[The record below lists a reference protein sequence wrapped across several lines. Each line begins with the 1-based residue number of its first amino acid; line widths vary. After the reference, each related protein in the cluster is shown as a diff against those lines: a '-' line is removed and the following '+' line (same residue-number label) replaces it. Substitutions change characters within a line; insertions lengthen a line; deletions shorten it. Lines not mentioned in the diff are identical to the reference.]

1 MPPNP
6 LPVAHSGPIGR
17 DTEIA
22 AIARV
27 LRATAEPGTLLVTG
41 GPGAGKTTV
50 LEAARSAAV
59 GDGVRVLRLPV
70 PAAFEGGSTD
80 GPPNPGDR
88 GEEGAAVAAG
98 PLADAVCGLLAKI
111 RDTRLSARVNAV
123 RRARS
128 RLAEDRPAPHADAHA
143 DAHASPA
150 ALAVLAALGEAL
162 TTAAH
167 RYPLALIGDGME
179 RLPPAT
185 VAALALL
192 LRVFRPA
199 GLPVVLAAGPPHA
212 PGHPPTHREDG
223 GMPLLA
229 AVDQVLDL
237 PPLHPRAVAALV
249 ERRLGRPVERELV
262 EAVTHDLGT
271 LAGNPQA
278 LLALLAD
285 LADSGALPEVDGR
298 LGTPQARGTV
308 PFPFP
313 LPVTTHADDLIRLSL
328 IRLSRQGHPYPGP
341 MATEAA
347 ATLAHLTD
355 RAELLLP
362 DLHRLTATGSDAGTS
377 QTGTPAQALDAL
389 FRSGVLTLD
398 RDRGER
404 IAFAVPALAAA
415 LLTLP
420 DPGHPSRTVPALH
433 AAVVRPLVDRLG
445 PAAAGTGHPRLADH
459 VTAAG
464 QALEDATAI
473 PLLLAAARK
482 DTRADQPRALRAYT
496 SALRRLPPDDPRTPD
511 ILRRAAALGLAR
523 AAHAEVMELEQPLR
537 AALDTTPDTALD
549 TTPDTAPDATPDT
562 APDTAPEAAPDTAR
576 HARHNRH
583 ARHDRHSAEATAAL
597 HFTAQAW
604 TLSALHEHTLPADP
618 PGHRALTAELFA
630 TASRYGIG
638 PQAPPTPCPTA
649 TPAARTSEAPLPTPA
664 ELRLLSAATGNRT
677 LWKRARRALPPEALD
692 GPAELRLR
700 AAASYGDLAGGLR
713 AVLGDRYRAKGNSA
727 AAHHHAMVL
736 AYHTGDWDAALSTA
750 RRIEARTRATH
761 PVSTAGHPAVR
772 ALAAEIHCFRG
783 DLTRARNWLELIPD
797 TIAHPLA
804 ARVRLTVRAWSGR
817 PDEALEGAWRD
828 VARAREEAVLT
839 AGTERLLLRILRFTL
854 DNGPHNAPDGGPRKG
869 PDGGPRK
876 GPHGGIGGGVDV
888 DRPEARRVVRELA
901 ALHDETGSP
910 LAYEALLLARG
921 VVHRDTESARA
932 AHTSASGRG
941 DFPLALECSRVL
953 ADLDTDPKPWLA
965 DIARGTARLGIAG
978 PARAPLSGTAHRT
991 GMPGPRRPVAP
1002 GLSEQDVQL
1011 ITMVGEGATNRQIA
1025 ARLACSE
1032 KTVEQRLTR
1041 LFQRT
1046 GRRSRVELTT
1056 AWLDGA
1062 LMPRDEG
1069 EEERT

>member
-6 LPVAHSGPIGR
+6 LPVAHSGPTGR

-27 LRATAEPGTLLVTG
+27 LRATTGPSTLLVTG
-41 GPGAGKTTV
+41 GPGSGKTTV

-70 PAAFEGGSTD
+70 PAAYEGWSTD

-88 GEEGAAVAAG
+88 VEEGAAVAAG

-111 RDTRLSARVNAV
+111 RDTRVSARVNAV

-128 RLAEDRPAPHADAHA
+128 RLAEDRPAPHADPQ
-143 DAHASPA
+143 ASPA

-167 RYPLALIGDGME
+167 RSPLALIGDGME

-212 PGHPPTHREDG
+212 PDHPPTHREDG
-223 GMPLLA
+223 GTPLLA
-229 AVDQVLDL
+229 AVDRVLDL

-271 LAGNPQA
+271 LAGNPRA

-285 LADSGALPEVDGR
+285 LADSAALPEVDGR
-298 LGTPQARGTV
+298 LGPPQARGAVT
-308 PFPFP
+308 FP

-328 IRLSRQGHPYPGP
+328 TRLSRQGHAQPGP
-341 MATEAA
+341 TATEAA
-347 ATLAHLTD
+347 ATLAHLTH
-355 RAELLLP
+355 RAELFLP
-362 DLHRLTATGSDAGTS
+362 DLHRLTATGTDAGTS
-377 QTGTPAQALDAL
+377 HTGTPAHAMDDL

-404 IAFAVPALAAA
+404 IAFAVPALATA

-420 DPGHPSRTVPALH
+420 NPGHPSRTVPALH
-433 AAVVRPLVDRLG
+433 AAVVRPLADRLG

-496 SALRRLPPDDPRTPD
+496 SALRRLHPDDPRTPD
-511 ILRRAAALGLAR
+511 VLRRAAALGLAR

-537 AALDTTPDTALD
+537 AALETAADT
-549 TTPDTAPDATPDT
+549 
-562 APDTAPEAAPDTAR
+562 
-576 HARHNRH
+576 
-583 ARHDRHSAEATAAL
+583 ARHDRHSAEATASL

-618 PGHRALTAELFA
+618 PGHRALTAELLA
-630 TASRYGIG
+630 AASRYGIG
-638 PQAPPTPCPTA
+638 PQAPPAPCPTA
-649 TPAARTSEAPLPTPA
+649 TPARTSEAPLPLPA

-677 LWKRARRALPPEALD
+677 LWNRARRALPPEALD
-692 GPAELRLR
+692 GAAELRLR
-700 AAASYGDLAGGLR
+700 AAASYGDLTGGLR
-713 AVLGDRYRAKGNSA
+713 AVLGDRYLATGNSA
-727 AAHHHAMVL
+727 AARHHAMVL
-736 AYHTGDWDAALSTA
+736 AYHAGDWDAALSAA

-761 PVSTAGHPAVR
+761 PLSTAGHPAVR

-783 DLTRARNWLELIPD
+783 DLTRARSWLELIPD

-804 ARVRLTVRAWSGR
+804 ARVRLTVRSWSGR

-828 VARAREEAVLT
+828 VARAREEAGLA

-854 DNGPHNAPDGGPRKG
+854 DDGPRHG
-869 PDGGPRK
+869 PDGRPRHGPDGR
-876 GPHGGIGGGVDV
+876 PDGGIGGGLDA

-901 ALHDETGSP
+901 ALYDETGSP

-941 DFPLALECSRVL
+941 DLPLALECSRVL

-965 DIARGTARLGIAG
+965 DIARATARLGIAG
-978 PARAPLSGTAHRT
+978 PARTPLSGTAHRN
-991 GMPGPRRPVAP
+991 GMPGPRRPAGP

-1062 LMPRDEG
+1062 LTPRDEG

>member
-6 LPVAHSGPIGR
+6 LLVAHSGPIGR

-27 LRATAEPGTLLVTG
+27 LRATTEPGTLLVTG

-128 RLAEDRPAPHADAHA
+128 RLSEDRPAPHA

-212 PGHPPTHREDG
+212 PGHPPTHREDSG
-223 GMPLLA
+223 TPLLA

-285 LADSGALPEVDGR
+285 LADTGALPEVDGR

-308 PFPFP
+308 TFP

-328 IRLSRQGHPYPGP
+328 IRLGRQGHPHPGP

-347 ATLAHLTD
+347 ATLAHLTH

-362 DLHRLTATGSDAGTS
+362 DLHRLTATGRDAGTS
-377 QTGTPAQALDAL
+377 QTGTPARALDAL

-404 IAFAVPALAAA
+404 IAFAVPALATA

-496 SALRRLPPDDPRTPD
+496 SALRRLPPDDPRTAD
-511 ILRRAAALGLAR
+511 VLRRAAALGLAR

-537 AALDTTPDTALD
+537 AALDT
-549 TTPDTAPDATPDT
+549 APET
-562 APDTAPEAAPDTAR
+562 APDTAPGTAPEAAPETAPDT
-576 HARHNRH
+576 

-618 PGHRALTAELFA
+618 PGHRALTAELLA

-677 LWKRARRALPPEALD
+677 LWNRARCALPPEALD
-692 GPAELRLR
+692 GAAELRLR
-700 AAASYGDLAGGLR
+700 AAATYGDLAGGFR
-713 AVLGDRYRAKGNSA
+713 AVLGDRYRATGNSA

-817 PDEALEGAWRD
+817 PEEALEGAWRD

-854 DNGPHNAPDGGPRKG
+854 DNGPHNAPNGRPHNAPNGRPHNAPNGRPHNAPDGGPRKG
-869 PDGGPRK
+869 PDGG
-876 GPHGGIGGGVDV
+876 IGGGLDV

-991 GMPGPRRPVAP
+991 GMPGPRRPAGP

-1062 LMPRDEG
+1062 LMPREEG